1 MEKSVYLI
9 FLLATVC
16 STDDVENLLQC
27 KHIEL
32 SDSLTNCR
40 KSNLQVDILKT
51 SSAASR
57 STGFVDYE
65 ELFVSATQA
74 TCSQLDQYTTQ
85 LTCKHNVIDEC
96 LADEYKSLLPDQ
108 YNLAEAVRYLCT
120 NLFDLNDQCL
130 RDYMLNMG
138 ECLLSR
144 GFDNPAQLADNSVK
158 ENTCKLYSYASTC
171 VATTFRPCGVIP
183 LKIYRKAMTYLAP
196 RACSG
201 AVKVT
206 AVVLTLAITTC
217 KALFEMLL

>member
-1 MEKSVYLI
+1 MERLVYLI
-9 FLLATVC
+9 FVLAMVYG
-16 STDDVENLLQC
+16 SDDVENLLQC
-27 KHIEL
+27 KHTEL
-32 SDSLTNCR
+32 SDRLTNCR

-65 ELFVSATQA
+65 ELFISATRT
-74 TCSQLDQYTTQ
+74 TCSQQDEYTTQ

-96 LADEYKSLLPDQ
+96 LADQYKNLLPDQ

-130 RDYMLNMG
+130 REYMQNMG
-138 ECLLSR
+138 ECLLHR
-144 GFDNPAQLADNSVK
+144 GFDNPAQLADSTVT

-171 VATTFRPCGVIP
+171 VATTFRPCGVTP

-206 AVVLTLAITTC
+206 AVMLTLAITASKT
-217 KALFEMLL
+217 LFEMLL